1 MQNVPVNYLLVFSQG
16 EKESKLDVKLLTRK
30 IKWKNMRQPDR
41 KSQKKILQH
50 YHNSLRI
57 CQSLALEVALANFFL
72 SGFLINYLLVDLANI
87 ICMREGLGKS
97 NLKLNDSYLLNI
109 GYLLN
114 NNVQNFV
121 LFMLC
126 TWILGLTSLCW
137 ILNIL
142 KL

>member
-1 MQNVPVNYLLVFSQG
+1 M
-16 EKESKLDVKLLTRK
+16 
-30 IKWKNMRQPDR
+30 
-41 KSQKKILQH
+41 
-50 YHNSLRI
+50 
-57 CQSLALEVALANFFL
+57 ANFFL
-72 SGFLINYLLVDLANI
+72 SGFLIKYLLVDLANI

-126 TWILGLTSLCW
+126 TWILGFTSLCW